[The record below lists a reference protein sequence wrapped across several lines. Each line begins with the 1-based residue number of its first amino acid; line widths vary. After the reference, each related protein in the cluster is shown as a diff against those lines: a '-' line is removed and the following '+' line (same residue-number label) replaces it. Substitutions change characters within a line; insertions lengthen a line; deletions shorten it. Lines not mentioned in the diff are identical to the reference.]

1 MKSSAKGDGRIWL
14 LAAAGAVLAVGSTLF
29 LFHVPAGAPVPMKVE
44 PLPGLTFRRQNEA
57 GGADFY
63 DPKPLFLPTEWNS
76 RPNVLPNDTV
86 REPGDNFRYEAK
98 AAPEVNAASLA
109 FPGKAEVPKRAVE
122 AQDSWTQEAPF
133 FGIGQTDGKI
143 EPLPAR
149 EALIQV
155 VAVSDGRPVF
165 THILPRKDASAPS
178 VGSWQPMEFLAA
190 IEPAGL
196 VGPPTPVPSS
206 NPAEIVAQFQSD
218 LAKLLRVGQPLAPGF
233 YRIKVGP

>member
-165 THILPRKDASAPS
+165 THILPERTPPLPASA
-178 VGSWQPMEFLAA
+178 VGNRWNSSL
-190 IEPAGL
+190 
-196 VGPPTPVPSS
+196 PSS
-206 NPAEIVAQFQSD
+206 RPGWSGPRRRC
-218 LAKLLRVGQPLAPGF
+218 RVPIRPKSSPSFNRTSPNCFA
-233 YRIKVGP
+233 